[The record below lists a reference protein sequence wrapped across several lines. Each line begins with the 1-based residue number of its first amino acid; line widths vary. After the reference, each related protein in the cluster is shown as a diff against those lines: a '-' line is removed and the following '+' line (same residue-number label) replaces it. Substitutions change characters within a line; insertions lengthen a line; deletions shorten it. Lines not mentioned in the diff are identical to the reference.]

1 MKSMT
6 LYDPMFPAIRV
17 ADSIFG
23 NGNPFEAFDRLLAND
38 DFFPAGL
45 RAPVVDVSE
54 DDKRYLIE
62 AELPGLSEK
71 DLKLEVKDGV
81 LEISAGRKDKKEE
94 KDGTKWIR
102 RERRDFSFSRRFSLP
117 EDVDAERIEAA
128 FKDGVLSVELPKK
141 PQAAPRSVP
150 VRAA

>member
-6 LYDPMFPAIRV
+6 LYDPEFPAFRV
-17 ADSIFG
+17 AGSLFG
-23 NGNPFEAFDRLLAND
+23 NGNPFEALDRLLAQD
-38 DFFPAGL
+38 DFFPAGF

-62 AELPGLSEK
+62 AELPGLSDK

-81 LEISAGRKDKKEE
+81 LEISAERKDRKEE

-102 RERRDFSFSRRFSLP
+102 RERREFSFMRRFSLP
-117 EDVDAERIEAA
+117 DEVDAEKIEAA

-150 VRAA
+150 VKAA